1 MRWVAAFAVFAYHI
15 RNFQYF
21 GGESGHLVDWAFG
34 AGKAG
39 VSFFFILSGFVLA
52 WTARDGDRARD
63 FWRRRVARVYP
74 AHLVTALAALL
85 LGLTLLPVL
94 RPASGAETLANLL
107 LVSSW
112 KHAWWQALDPV
123 SWTLACEAFF
133 YASFPALY
141 ALARRLGPRGLTVLL
156 WAAGAAVVLVPWANA
171 RWSLGVDIAHL
182 PAARLPEFVLG
193 VAAGRLVRLDAWRG
207 PGMEVGA
214 GLTVAGYFLIRQLP
228 GEYAYAACTVLG
240 LALLVP
246 AAARADLAGT
256 PSVWRHPWLVRLG
269 EWSYAFYLVHIL
281 VLRLGERLFTS
292 DPELPLWPALGAA
305 AVAFALSLAL
315 AWALYERV
323 ERPGRR
329 LLMGRRP
336 GPRRTAE
343 PAAAP
348 PAAGP
353 VYRPGPPRSASTSSS
368 STAANTARSAGGRPA
383 STSASLPVSR
393 SRAAAT
399 AASPEAVSSSSV
411 ARASDGS
418 GVRASRPAASSR
430 PA

>member
-15 RNFQYF
+15 RNFHYF

-52 WTARDGDRARD
+52 WTARDDDRARD
-63 FWRRRVARVYP
+63 FWRRRIARVYP

-133 YASFPALY
+133 YAAFPALH

-214 GLTVAGYFLIRQLP
+214 ALTVAGYFLIRQLP

-281 VLRLGERLFTS
+281 VLRLGQRLLPGS
-292 DPELPLWPALGAA
+292 PELPLLPALGAA

-315 AWALYERV
+315 AWALYEWV

-329 LLMGRRP
+329 LLLGRRP
-336 GPRRTAE
+336 ATPRRTAE
-343 PAAAP
+343 PA
-348 PAAGP
+348 P
-353 VYRPGPPRSASTSSS
+353 VYRPGPPRSASTSCS
-368 STAANTARSAGGRPA
+368 STAANTSRSAGGRSA